1 MPRLSTDLDADTH
14 RALKQVALDHDLRQ
28 TDLVRAAVALI
39 TTDPNVRDRVVEHAN
54 QENPEGA

>member
-1 MPRLSTDLDADTH
+1 MPRLNADLDPDIH

-39 TTDPNVRDRVVEHAN
+39 ISDPVVRDRVLEQAHEEHS
-54 QENPEGA
+54 